1 MAMPLVFG
9 LAWGC
14 GGSTPRVADATPSAV
29 AYHGVSDYLPLEND
43 TVLSFETETEGT
55 AERGLLIMQVRRPR
69 PNVVEL
75 DIGGKIR
82 RLDLTRDG
90 VKIVEG
96 GWLLKK
102 PLEVGATFTGQN
114 GPVRVKSIHT
124 AIDVPAGH
132 FTDCVE
138 TEEVSPAARTLTT
151 FCPLVGITLLDVES
165 MSVSSPER
173 VTARLKAHGPR
184 VDVGSDQVR
193 VVPK

>member
-1 MAMPLVFG
+1 MPLVFG

-14 GGSTPRVADATPSAV
+14 GSSAPHVADATPSAV

-82 RLDLTRDG
+82 RLDLTSDG

-151 FCPLVGITLLDVES
+151 FCPLVGIALLDVES
-165 MSVSSPER
+165 MSVSNPER